1 MFGLLRRPK
10 VAFVFEFGDWLR
22 GASRG
27 CVGDVP
33 RVGIDSAVFGAVGPG
48 PQKVDTSGGL
58 AMLLGSV

>member
-48 PQKVDTSGGL
+48 PQKVDTSGG
-58 AMLLGSV
+58 